1 MSSHKSFLLQVLLQV
16 LLALEVLNGTVHAAG
31 KKYALVI
38 GVQNYDPTQLTS
50 LQHSEADAVAIG
62 ESLEKLGFDVIVM
75 TRQASIP
82 ERVPATADDILTQIQ
97 RRIRDRDPD
106 DTIVIMLSGHGVQLK
121 SDPVKPDGTRESY
134 FCPER
139 TNLNDRSTLLS
150 LSQVVS
156 VFQECKAGRKLLL
169 VDACRNE
176 VEPKAVTDKGG
187 SPVTIELDPAGVTRR
202 TIPQGMVAL
211 FSCSPKERSFEMS
224 GLSHSV
230 FSYHVLQ
237 YLDGKAD
244 NNRYPDGELRINEMA
259 TFVSHATRDYI
270 DQYLGKDQTPELL
283 LPSGRLTDWPLGKV
297 GESPKV
303 ITNSIGMKL
312 KSIPAGEFLMG
323 SPADEAGHLDNEGPQ
338 HQVRITKP
346 LLIGVY
352 EVTRGQFRSFAMD
365 QNYTTE
371 AERGNGG
378 FGWNEATGEFEGPSE
393 RYNWRNVGFAQTDE
407 HPVVNVSWNDALSF
421 CNWLSRKDNRKYR
434 LPKEAEWEY
443 ACRAGSTHAYQDGV
457 DEAGLSRIANLS
469 DATAKETFVKYPN
482 FDYSNSR
489 DGFAFTSPIGALK
502 PNAFGLYDMYGNV
515 TEWCQDVYDEAA

>member
-1 MSSHKSFLLQVLLQV
+1 MSHPKSCLLRLILQM
-16 LLALEVLNGTVHAAG
+16 LLALEVLKGSVHAAG

-50 LQHSEADAVAIG
+50 LLYSEADAVAIG

-82 ERVPATADDILTQIQ
+82 ERVPATADDILTQIR

-139 TNLNDRSTLLS
+139 TNLNDQSTLLS

-176 VEPKAVTDKGG
+176 VEPKAVADKGG

-211 FSCSPKERSFEMS
+211 FSCSAKERSFEMS

-237 YLDGKAD
+237 YLEGKAD

-259 TFVSHATRDYI
+259 TFVSRETRDYI
-270 DQYLGKDQTPELL
+270 DRHLGKDQTPELL
-283 LPSGRLTDWPLGKV
+283 LPNGRLTDWPLGKM
-297 GESPKV
+297 GELAEL

-312 KSIPAGEFLMG
+312 KLIPAGEFMMG
-323 SPADEAGHLDNEGPQ
+323 SSDADVATAIKADSTLKEEELKDERPQ
-338 HQVRITKP
+338 HRVKISRPFYAGI
-346 LLIGVY
+346 Y
-352 EVTRGQFRSFAMD
+352 EVTQAEYAAVMADNLSFFLVQRYSRGIPAD
-365 QNYTTE
+365 
-371 AERGNGG
+371 GG
-378 FGWNEATGEFEGPSE
+378 FGVNFNSEGFGVGISKKAFEATL
-393 RYNWRNVGFAQTDE
+393 NVLQAKGSAE
-407 HPVVNVSWNDALSF
+407 WPVEEVSWYDAIEF
-421 CNWLSRKDNRKYR
+421 CNKMSQRENLRPYYR
-434 LPKEAEWEY
+434 LTDVE
-443 ACRAGSTHAYQDGV
+443 RLDNGSI
-457 DEAGLSRIANLS
+457 LS
-469 DATAKETFVKYPN
+469 ATVNPESGGSSFPWHHRLPPT
-482 FDYSNSR
+482 DRS
-489 DGFAFTSPIGALK
+489 
-502 PNAFGLYDMYGNV
+502 
-515 TEWCQDVYDEAA
+515 